1 VPDVPDRLDTAFSDL
16 HAAVSSRTRLP
27 GLAAARATAIRRR
40 ATRLAAGTAA
50 LVAVLLVAVGVGLGV
65 LRNMAPPSTGASTP
79 PASSSPSPSPTG
91 PRPAGPPLADQV
103 PATSVQNATLD
114 VPAFALAGC
123 PSGPRT
129 FDNRYWQNY
138 TLPYIQML
146 RSATGDLNGDGE
158 SDILLVLRC
167 NVFEPT
173 PASSEQVVAYSG
185 GGAAPQLLAQV
196 WAGDGDITRAVVAE
210 GTVELDIAPTDSGT
224 AAPVVQERY
233 RWTGSAFA
241 LTDRTQIAHAPAP
254 NLELTVDPPS
264 VAPTADGVV
273 VRVTARNVGTTP
285 LRPLDLS
292 MASSVPLSITVDG
305 LPGTLGRFDGPPQ
318 LLDSRGWS
326 LAMLAPDPGA
336 STTLTLHLAL
346 AAAGDPLTVRH
357 LVISLRGN
365 ANTRTTDATPVTVT
379 LALG

>member
-1 VPDVPDRLDTAFSDL
+1 VPDVSDRLAAAFSEL
-16 HAAVSSRTRLP
+16 HTDVSARTRLP
-27 GLAAARATAIRRR
+27 GLAAARATAGRRR

-50 LVAVLLVAVGVGLGV
+50 VVALLLVAVGVGV
-65 LRNMAPPSTGASTP
+65 AALRNTAPPSTGASTP
-79 PASSSPSPSPTG
+79 PATISPSPSPSRPT
-91 PRPAGPPLADQV
+91 PAGPSLADQV

-114 VPAFALAGC
+114 VPAFALANC

-129 FDNRYWQNY
+129 FVNRYWQNY
-138 TLPYIQML
+138 TLPYITIL
-146 RSATGDLNGDGE
+146 RAATGDLTGNGERDT
-158 SDILLVLRC
+158 LLVLRC
-167 NVFEPT
+167 DVFEPT
-173 PASSEQVVAYSG
+173 RVSSEQVVAYSG
-185 GGAAPQLLAQV
+185 GGAAPQLLGQV
-196 WAGDGDITRAVVAE
+196 WAGDGDITRAVVTE
-210 GTVELDIAPTDSGT
+210 GTVELDIAPTDPSAPG
-224 AAPVVQERY
+224 PVVQETY

-241 LTDRTQIAHAPAP
+241 LSNHSEIAHAAAP

-273 VRVTARNVGTTP
+273 VRVTVRNAGATP

-305 LPGTLGRFDGPPQ
+305 LQGQLGRFDGPPQ
-318 LLDSRGWS
+318 LLDSREWS
-326 LAMLAPDPGA
+326 LAMAAPDPGA

-346 AAAGDPLTVRH
+346 AAVGDPLTVRH

-379 LALG
+379 LGLG